1 MPGGGGGLRGT
12 LVGCA
17 NSDAVHL
24 SGAERNNCAERFG
37 THLSG
42 APAMTLSPAKR
53 QEYDA
58 AAARQEQDRKYRDS
72 APVGTTSDG
81 QDAGMGAGIGP
92 QHRGP

>member
-17 NSDAVHL
+17 NPDAVHL
-24 SGAERNNCAERFG
+24 SGAERNNCADR
-37 THLSG
+37 LG
-42 APAMTLSPAKR
+42 AKIGAAPNMTLSPAKR

-72 APVGTTSDG
+72 APVGTSTDG
-81 QDAGMGAGIGP
+81 QDAGMGAGLGS
-92 QHRGP
+92 QHR